1 MIALIKNIV
10 EKGERIMIKEFK
22 NLRIGS
28 QLKIVTLI
36 IVLFT
41 SLIILV
47 GLGSLKILGSEI
59 KNFMNSTEK
68 ADDAIKNIITDTNI
82 GARNLREMLL
92 NDDRGTIPGYEKDIE
107 EKENN
112 IKSYLEVLKLSFKSD
127 SEQMQ
132 EYENDIYKWLKIA
145 KSSLDEYKKGDS
157 DKAKDILLTECVPA
171 LENLSNLSEKIDKKI
186 DIQKDKVL
194 KNTIL
199 ILRISAITIVILLVV
214 FIVSIINLLKI
225 LRKYIEKPIGEIT
238 NACKNLSE
246 GNLSTE
252 IEYVSDNEIG
262 IASESMRNSLKTLS
276 LYINDIYRCL
286 SIMANGNL
294 NIKAKQPFIGE
305 FKHIETSFMDFSYKL
320 SDILNNVGK
329 EAENVTVTL
338 KNISDISSSITEGAV
353 QQASQIEELSASSS
367 EIKLGVKESAK
378 HAEKAN
384 KMVGDL
390 GNDIKDSNNNMNQVI
405 LAMEEISETSN
416 NIMKVI
422 DTINDITS
430 QTNLLALNASIEAA
444 RAGEAGK
451 GFAVVAEEVRKLAE
465 ECTIAVNSTTEL
477 IHNSMNA
484 IDKGKKIV
492 NESSK
497 SLESVLEKSTEV
509 IKAVDSIS
517 ELLQEQESEI
527 SNFEEGINLVSQV
540 VQANVAVEEE
550 NSASIQELNNQAL
563 SLKEL
568 STQFNLREK
577 E

>member
-1 MIALIKNIV
+1 M
-10 EKGERIMIKEFK
+10 
-22 NLRIGS
+22 
-28 QLKIVTLI
+28 
-36 IVLFT
+36 
-41 SLIILV
+41 
-47 GLGSLKILGSEI
+47 GSLKILNSEMNNFMNTTLKANDEI
-59 KNFMNSTEK
+59 KNIRIEV
-68 ADDAIKNIITDTNI
+68 NI

-92 NDDRGTIPGYEKDIE
+92 NNDSSTIPEYEKILE

-112 IKSYLEVLKLSFKSD
+112 IQSYLEMLKLSFKSD
-127 SEQMQ
+127 SEYMQ
-132 EYENDIYKWLKIA
+132 EFENNIYKWLNIA
-145 KSSLDEYKKGDS
+145 KSSLDEYKQGNQ

-171 LENLSNLSEKIDKKI
+171 LQSLSDASNKIDKET
-186 DIQKDKVL
+186 DFQKDKL
-194 KNTIL
+194 LRKSIFTIE
-199 ILRISAITIVILLVV
+199 ISTIAMVILVVV
-214 FIVSIINLLKI
+214 FIVSIMTLLKV
-225 LRKYIEKPIGEIT
+225 LRKYIEEPIGEIT
-238 NACKNLSE
+238 NACKKLSE
-246 GNLSTE
+246 GNLNTE

-262 IASESMRNSLKTLS
+262 IASESMRNSLKILS
-276 LYINDIYRCL
+276 LYINDINRCL

-540 VQANVAVEEE
+540 VQSNVAVEEE
-550 NSASIQELNNQAL
+550 NSASIQELNSQAL
-563 SLKEL
+563 ALKEL
-568 STQFNLREK
+568 AMQFELRKK

>member
-1 MIALIKNIV
+1 MV
-10 EKGERIMIKEFK
+10 GKEFK
-22 NLRIGS
+22 NLRIGT
-28 QLKIVTLI
+28 QLKIATAI
-36 IVLFT
+36 IILFT
-41 SLIILV
+41 SLIVLV
-47 GLGSLKILGSEI
+47 GLGSLKILNSEMNNFMNTTLKANDEI
-59 KNFMNSTEK
+59 KNIRIEV
-68 ADDAIKNIITDTNI
+68 NI

-92 NDDRGTIPGYEKDIE
+92 NNDSSTIPEYEKILE

-112 IKSYLEVLKLSFKSD
+112 IESYLEMLKLSFKSD
-127 SEQMQ
+127 SEYMQ
-132 EYENDIYKWLKIA
+132 EFENNIYKWLNMA
-145 KSSLDEYKKGDS
+145 KSSLDEYKQGNQ

-171 LENLSNLSEKIDKKI
+171 LQSLSDASNKIDKET
-186 DIQKDKVL
+186 DFQKDKL
-194 KNTIL
+194 LRKSIFTIE
-199 ILRISAITIVILLVV
+199 ISTIAMVILVVV
-214 FIVSIINLLKI
+214 FIVSIMTLLKV
-225 LRKYIEKPIGEIT
+225 LRKYIEEPIGEIT
-238 NACKNLSE
+238 NACKKLSE
-246 GNLSTE
+246 GNLNTE

-262 IASESMRNSLKTLS
+262 IASESMRNSLKILS
-276 LYINDIYRCL
+276 LYINDINRCL

-384 KMVGDL
+384 KMVGNL

-540 VQANVAVEEE
+540 VQSNVAVEEE
-550 NSASIQELNNQAL
+550 NSASIQELNSQAL
-563 SLKEL
+563 ALKEL
-568 STQFNLREK
+568 AMQFELRKK